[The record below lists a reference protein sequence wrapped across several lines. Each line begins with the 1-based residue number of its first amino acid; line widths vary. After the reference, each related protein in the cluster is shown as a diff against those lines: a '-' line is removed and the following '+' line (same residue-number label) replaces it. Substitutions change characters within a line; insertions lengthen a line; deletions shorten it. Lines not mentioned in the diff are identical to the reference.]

1 MFELSYQFKTTYEYF
16 CYIQIEETQ
25 QSISIF
31 FNDMVIH
38 LTSELEIPMTNKYD
52 IVSVALLYF
61 HLSLMSFLLRFRF
74 PDIFDIF
81 DNFFLD
87 ES

>member
-25 QSISIF
+25 QLCNLYQYF

-38 LTSELEIPMTNKYD
+38 LTTELEIPMTNKYD

-74 PDIFDIF
+74 PDIFD
-81 DNFFLD
+81 NFFLD